1 MKIVLFVE
9 GHTEHNAIAAF
20 LKRWLDAQ
28 LEKPVGVQTVRFEGW
43 PEMVAS
49 CAAHVQRQLNAPK
62 KDVIAVLALL
72 DLYGPTF
79 YPADKVTP
87 TERYEWAKTYLEAK
101 VDRTKFRQH
110 FAVHE
115 TEAWL
120 FSDPSIFPVEIKKA
134 IADKYPYP
142 EQINNEEPPAKLLE
156 KLYQNR
162 SKRGYRKTVDGKN
175 LFANLDPATAY
186 SKCPHLKALLD
197 EMLKLAKETGH

>member
-49 CAAHVQRQLNAPK
+49 CAAQVQRQLNAPK

-87 TERYEWAKTYLEAK
+87 TERYEWAKTYLEAR
-101 VDRTKFRQH
+101 VDQAKFSQH

-115 TEAWL
+115 T
-120 FSDPSIFPVEIKKA
+120 
-134 IADKYPYP
+134 
-142 EQINNEEPPAKLLE
+142 
-156 KLYQNR
+156 
-162 SKRGYRKTVDGKN
+162 
-175 LFANLDPATAY
+175 
-186 SKCPHLKALLD
+186 
-197 EMLKLAKETGH
+197 